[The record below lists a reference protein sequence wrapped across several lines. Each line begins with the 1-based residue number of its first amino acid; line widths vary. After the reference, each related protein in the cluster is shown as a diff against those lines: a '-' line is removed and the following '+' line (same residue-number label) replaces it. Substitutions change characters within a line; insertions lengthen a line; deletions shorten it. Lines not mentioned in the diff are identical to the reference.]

1 MTIRKKYP
9 QVLIILV
16 LLCLA
21 LSVVLSLGYLKI
33 KNFADSCLAIKQETL
48 FTLPSGSGRV
58 ALETLLLQQQVIA
71 PSSLFS
77 WLLHIEPDLA
87 KFKAGTYRLMPDMT
101 VRDMLNLLASGKEA
115 QFFILFIEGSTF
127 KDWLNKLQGAD
138 YVKQQLIG
146 KNNADIASL
155 LALESNAPIEGW
167 FYPDT
172 YSYTAGTTDISLL
185 KRAHEKMLKI
195 VAEIWQ
201 GRDELLPYKTP
212 NDLVIMASIIEKE
225 SAINDERQIVAS
237 VFVNRLRL
245 GMRLQADPTVI
256 YGMGENYK
264 GKLTRKDLLTA
275 TLYNTYTNSGLPPT
289 AIAMPSLASL
299 NAAAHPAKTQYLYFV
314 ADGQGGHKF
323 NADLAQ
329 HNDAVRIY
337 RQGLKDKNAQ

>member
-33 KNFADSCLAIKQETL
+33 KNFADSRLAIKQETL

-58 ALETLLLQQQVIA
+58 AFEALLLQQQVIA

-77 WLLHIEPDLA
+77 CLLHIEPELA
-87 KFKAGTYRLMPDMT
+87 KFKAGTYRLMPEMT

-155 LALESNAPIEGW
+155 LALESNAPLEGW

-185 KRAHEKMLKI
+185 KRAHEKMAKV

-212 NDLVIMASIIEKE
+212 NDLVVMASIIEKE
-225 SAINDERQIVAS
+225 SAIKDERHIVAS

-256 YGMGENYK
+256 YGMGKNYK
-264 GKLTRKDLLTA
+264 GKLTRKDLLTT
-275 TLYNTYTNSGLPPT
+275 TLYNTYTNRGLPQT
-289 AIAMPSLASL
+289 AIAMPSLVSL
-299 NAAAHPAKTQYLYFV
+299 NATAHPAKTQYLYFV
-314 ADGQGGHKF
+314 ADSQGGHKF
-323 NADLAQ
+323 SADLAQ